1 MDATSVPLAV
11 GSVASCHRHPVK
23 SMQGIVV
30 DHLEVDRTGVDGDR
44 SAGVVDVETGHLLS
58 AKLVPDLLWATGRD
72 DAIELPD
79 GTAVGREDPDVDQR
93 LSAWLDRKV
102 RLVHAGA
109 QPDLAYEMT
118 FDPTDDTAEA
128 FEIPVPP
135 GTLLDLTPVH
145 LVARATLE
153 ACASARP
160 DVDWDVRRFRPNL
173 VLDLDAPAWA
183 EQSWIG
189 RRVEVGSAVLEI
201 TGPMVRCAMPL
212 RAQPADGDG
221 HALERQVDVYRA
233 LSELNVEL
241 PNHLGLCLDVVEPGR
256 IETGDEV
263 GVV

>member
-23 SMQGIVV
+23 SMQGIDV
-30 DHLEVDRTGVDGDR
+30 DHLEVDRPGVDGDR
-44 SAGVVDVETGHLLS
+44 SAGVVDVASGHLLS
-58 AKLVPDLLWATGRD
+58 AKRVPELLWAVGRD

-79 GTAVGREDPDVDQR
+79 GTVVGREDPDVDQR

-118 FDPTDDTAEA
+118 FDPPDDAAEA

-135 GTLLDLTPVH
+135 GTLLDLSPVH
-145 LVARATLE
+145 LLTRATLA
-153 ACASARP
+153 ACSSARP

-189 RRVEVGSAVLEI
+189 RRVELGSAVLEI

-212 RAQPADGDG
+212 RAQPADADG

-263 GVV
+263 RVV